1 MALNRL
7 LRSVLGAAAFLAYLF
22 FMSQMI
28 LPLVFAKWVKR
39 APNETKTSA
48 FMLAFVLV
56 FILGGYLIG
65 LYFFPTL
72 FKKPSFF

>member
-1 MALNRL
+1 MSDNL
-7 LRSVLGAAAFLAYLF
+7 LRSVLGVAAFLAYLF
-22 FMSQMI
+22 FMSRMI

-39 APNETKTSA
+39 APNQAKTRV

-65 LYFFPTL
+65 LYFFSAL